1 MSSQVFPRV
10 CICQFGGNF
19 SNSQCNIASQQTIVV
34 KPYTSPKKSPPLLAG
49 VPLYITNTM
58 LKLYLSHTSVT
69 SITQLYMLVLVG
81 REISSKEYSGDDT
94 QLRRTEVQGAVEK
107 EAVKLGWGIIIGSVY
122 CHVKK
127 IWTSFCRGWPLP
139 KVFKQKC
146 HGLGLTGRDL
156 TSLSGLWYR
165 I

>member
-1 MSSQVFPRV
+1 M
-10 CICQFGGNF
+10 
-19 SNSQCNIASQQTIVV
+19 V

-94 QLRRTEVQGAVEK
+94 QLRRTEV
-107 EAVKLGWGIIIGSVY
+107 
-122 CHVKK
+122 
-127 IWTSFCRGWPLP
+127 
-139 KVFKQKC
+139 
-146 HGLGLTGRDL
+146 
-156 TSLSGLWYR
+156 
-165 I
+165 